1 MPPLSHMIRSSSP
14 KGFEAVENKPEA
26 PPVVQ
31 PGRAQGG
38 NPYIRCPLPPFNA
51 TVDTMRQF
59 NEEGKVPTRRVIPI
73 PVLLSGG
80 GGTTVTKTSVINQGG
95 GGSGGGSTVVPTKL
109 VSATVTLKVP
119 ALTPGGIFTATV
131 TMAKSFQLL
140 QLTSS
145 APLEIRVYGDALTQ
159 GSDVPRSTD
168 TAVPFETVPG
178 VITDVVFDTAPFIW
192 SWQNRVG
199 ANADSPISTSIYI
212 TVINPSQIVGS
223 SAAILSFSYL
233 PLES

>member
-1 MPPLSHMIRSSSP
+1 MPPLNQMIRSDSP
-14 KGFEAVENKPEA
+14 KGFAAVEQSPET
-26 PPVVQ
+26 PVNQ
-31 PGRAQGG
+31 PGRALGG

-59 NEEGKVPTRRVIPI
+59 NEGGKIPTRRVIPLPI
-73 PVLLSGG
+73 STAVGG
-80 GGTTVTKTSVINQGG
+80 GGSVTNTTVINQGG
-95 GGSGGGSTVVPTKL
+95 GGSGTATPTKL
-109 VSATVTLKVP
+109 VSATVTLNVP

-140 QLTSS
+140 QLISS

-168 TAVPFETVPG
+168 TAVPFEIVPG
-178 VITDVVFDTAPFIW
+178 IITDVVFDTAPFQW
-192 SWQNRVG
+192 NWQNRIG
-199 ANADSPISTSIYI
+199 ANADAVQNTNIYV
-212 TVINPSQIVGS
+212 TVINPSQIVGAA
-223 SAAILSFSYL
+223 AAIISIQYL

>member
-1 MPPLSHMIRSSSP
+1 MPPLNQMIRSSSP
-14 KGFEAVENKPEA
+14 PGFAAVENTPET
-26 PPVVQ
+26 PVNQ
-31 PGRAQGG
+31 PGAALGG

-59 NEEGKVPTRRVIPI
+59 NEGGKIPTRRVIPL
-73 PVLLSGG
+73 PVATVVGG
-80 GGTTVTKTSVINQGG
+80 GNNITNTSVISQGD
-95 GGSGGGSTVVPTKL
+95 GGSGGGSVVVPTKL
-109 VSATVTLKVP
+109 VSATLTLNIP
-119 ALTPGGIFTATV
+119 ALTPGGIFLATV

-145 APLEIRVYGDALTQ
+145 APLEIRMYGDAITQ
-159 GSDVPRSTD
+159 GGDVPRATD

-178 VITDVVFDTAPFIW
+178 IITDIVFDTAPFVW
-192 SWQNRVG
+192 SWQNRIG
-199 ANADSPISTSIYI
+199 ANADPVQNTNIYV

-223 SAAILSFSYL
+223 ASAILSIQYL

>member
-1 MPPLSHMIRSSSP
+1 MPPLSQMIRSGSP
-14 KGFEAVENKPEA
+14 KGFESVENSPADA
-26 PPVVQ
+26 PATQ
-31 PGRAQGG
+31 PGRPQGG
-38 NPYIRCPLPPFNA
+38 NPFIRCPLPPFNA

-59 NEEGKVPTRRVIPI
+59 NEDGKIPTRRVIPLPI
-73 PVLLSGG
+73 SIAG
-80 GGTTVTKTSVINQGG
+80 GG
-95 GGSGGGSTVVPTKL
+95 GGSITNTSVVNEGGGSSSSTVIQTKL
-109 VSATVTLKVP
+109 ASATVTLNVP

-145 APLEIRVYGDALTQ
+145 APLEIRMYGDAITQ
-159 GSDVPRSTD
+159 GGDVPRATD

-178 VITDVVFDTAPFIW
+178 IITDVVFDTAPFQW
-192 SWQNRVG
+192 NWQNRIG
-199 ANADSPISTSIYI
+199 ANADAVQNTNIYI

-223 SAAILSFSYL
+223 ASAILSIQYL

>member
-1 MPPLSHMIRSSSP
+1 MPPLNQMIRSSSP
-14 KGFEAVENKPEA
+14 KGFAAVENPPDNA
-26 PPVVQ
+26 PINQ
-31 PGRAQGG
+31 PGRALGG

-51 TVDTMRQF
+51 TSDTLRQF
-59 NEEGKVPTRRVIPI
+59 NEGGKVPTRRVIPL
-73 PVLLSGG
+73 PVSTTSGG
-80 GGTTVTKTSVINQGG
+80 GGSVTNTTVISQS
-95 GGSGGGSTVVPTKL
+95 GGSSGSTVVQTKL
-109 VSATVTLKVP
+109 VSATVTLNVP

-145 APLEIRVYGDALTQ
+145 APLEIRMYGDAITQ
-159 GSDVPRSTD
+159 GGDVPRATD
-168 TAVPFETVPG
+168 SAVPFEIVPG

-192 SWQNRVG
+192 SWQNRIG
-199 ANADSPISTSIYI
+199 ANADPVQNTNIYV

-223 SAAILSFSYL
+223 ASASISIQYL